1 MSAPP
6 SIPASLNYVAP
17 TVPDSVVQRRNLF
30 KLRNTASEIS
40 TDGNTRIDFRL
51 NSRSFVDLSTF
62 MLRAEIQASVANQT
76 LNSWLLFDEITVRNE
91 AGTIIE
97 RLDDA
102 NTIAQIFTLMHV
114 SNQYRTTNGTF
125 QGLQTGGKAVDN
137 TTFTVFE
144 IPVLKLLGFFRT
156 GKIVRPSTFGGLHIQ
171 LRLADSRKS
180 VISTETT
187 AVKLTLKNV
196 DLFYDEVMVTEAY
209 EDYYNNN
216 FDTRGFRMD
225 IITFDHV
232 THNSNSKQNT
242 SERVIRLP
250 FSVSNALA
258 LITVVRPDNITSDHL
273 SSLQHFMSPPEGET
287 FHYQYTNEGQRY
299 PQVRVE
305 NHERAYQEF
314 TKCNRTYNNYQKDH
328 VVDLFNFTTT
338 ELSNISA
345 TSTNNYSS
353 SNSTSNDGQVGTF
366 MMIAHLE
373 RVLGDVYSGVSLDS
387 NTCSLEVQTN
397 LDTTAAGK
405 GGTANSNDASGN
417 PIIGSGSQAK
427 DKNLVFDSFV
437 YYTSSVYVLNGQV
450 SVSK

>member
-30 KLRNTASEIS
+30 KLRNTASEIK

-62 MLRAEIQASVANQT
+62 MLRAEIKASAADQK

-114 SNQYRTTNGTF
+114 SPYYRESNGTF
-125 QGLQTGGKAVDN
+125 QGLQAGGKSVIN
-137 TTFTVFE
+137 TSFTVFE

-180 VISTETT
+180 LISDE
-187 AVKLTLKNV
+187 ANIVTLELENV

-232 THNSNSKQNT
+232 THNSNSKENT

-258 LITVVRPDNITSDHL
+258 LITVVRPDDIASNHL
-273 SSLQHFMSPPEGET
+273 SSLQHFMSPPVGSN

-314 TKCNRTYNNYQKDH
+314 TKCNRTYNNYQKNH
-328 VVDLFNFTTT
+328 LVTSSNFTIT
-338 ELSNISA
+338 ELFGVDA
-345 TSTNNYSS
+345 ASTNKYLN
-353 SNSTSNDGQVGTF
+353 GLGTF

-397 LDTTAAGK
+397 IDTTTAGK
-405 GGTANSNDASGN
+405 GGTTDSSAEGR
-417 PIIGSGSQAK
+417 
-427 DKNLVFDSFV
+427 NLVFDSFV
-437 YYTSSVYVLNGQV
+437 YYTASVYVLNGQV